1 MAKSTYTTMQGD
13 AWDAI
18 AYRLFGEER
27 LAHILMQA
35 NSEHMDVLMFPAGV
49 LLTIPEIAPPQ
60 QSLKLPPWSQSHD

>member
-18 AYRLFGEER
+18 AFRLFGEER
-27 LAHILMQA
+27 LAHKLMQA

-60 QSLKLPPWSQSHD
+60 QSLKLPLWSQSHD